1 MFATYLIGLREGLEA
16 TLVVSILVAFL
27 VKSQRR
33 DRLPQVWAGVGL
45 AVALSVVFG
54 SLIQYT
60 STSLLRT
67 SESREFFEAVTSVA
81 AVVFVTWMI
90 FWMRRAARS
99 IAGEL
104 RGKLTEALAVGS
116 LAVAGMAFLAVVRE
130 GLETALIFY
139 AAAESVAGGTGAGS
153 LLALIGGIVT
163 AVVIG
168 FGLYRSALKINLS
181 RFFTW
186 TGALLILVAAGILK
200 YGVHDF
206 QEAGVLPGLNNQAFD
221 ISATLD
227 PNAWYGAL
235 LAGMFNITAAPTVLE
250 LIAWVAYAV
259 PVLVLF
265 LRKPA
270 AAPAKP
276 AASAPAPSP
285 AATTTTTVTSPA
297 EATVAPVEPA
307 RPAATPTEAEPA
319 APVDE
324 TAPAERPQPA
334 AAAPSPRA

>member
-45 AVALSVVFG
+45 AVALSVGFG

-67 SESREFFEAVTSVA
+67 YESREMFEAVTSIA

-90 FWMRRAARS
+90 FWMRRAART

-104 RGKLTEALAVGS
+104 RGKLTDALAVGS
-116 LAVAGMAFLAVVRE
+116 LAVAGMAFLAVIRE

-139 AAAESVAGGTGAGS
+139 AAAESAAGGTGPGS
-153 LLALIGGIVT
+153 LLALAGGVAT

-168 FGLYRSALKINLS
+168 FLLYRSAVRINLS

-206 QEAGVLPGLNNQAFD
+206 QEAGVLPGLNDLAFD
-221 ISATLD
+221 ISTTLD

-250 LIAWVAYAV
+250 LTAWVAYAV

-265 LRKPA
+265 LRKPVQ
-270 AAPAKP
+270 PAQ
-276 AASAPAPSP
+276 
-285 AATTTTTVTSPA
+285 
-297 EATVAPVEPA
+297 PA
-307 RPAATPTEAEPA
+307 RPAEPA
-319 APVDE
+319 ADTPA
-324 TAPAERPQPA
+324 APADVA
-334 AAAPSPRA
+334 AVPSPRA

>member
-45 AVALSVVFG
+45 AVALSVLFG
-54 SLIQYT
+54 WLIEYT
-60 STSLLRT
+60 STSLLSR
-67 SESREFFEAVTSVA
+67 SEDRELFEAITSVA

-90 FWMRRAARS
+90 FWMRRAART

-116 LAVAGMAFLAVVRE
+116 LAVAGMAFLAVIRE

-139 AAAESVAGGTGAGS
+139 SAAQGAAGDSGP

-163 AVVIG
+163 AVVLG
-168 FGLYRSALKINLS
+168 VLLYLSALRINLGK
-181 RFFTW
+181 FFTW

-206 QEAGVLPGLNNQAFD
+206 QEAGVLPGLNNLAFD
-221 ISATLD
+221 ITGVLD
-227 PNAWYGAL
+227 PTTWYAAL
-235 LAGMFNITAAPTVLE
+235 LAGMFNVTPAPTVLE
-250 LIAWVAYAV
+250 MIAWVAYAV
-259 PVLVLF
+259 PVLLLF
-265 LRKPA
+265 LRPARRKPA
-270 AAPAKP
+270 
-276 AASAPAPSP
+276 P
-285 AATTTTTVTSPA
+285 AATTTTVTERGADTGA
-297 EATVAPVEPA
+297 EAE
-307 RPAATPTEAEPA
+307 AASTP
-319 APVDE
+319 
-324 TAPAERPQPA
+324 Q
-334 AAAPSPRA
+334 RA

>member
-45 AVALSVVFG
+45 AVALSVLFG
-54 SLIQYT
+54 WLIEYT
-60 STSLLRT
+60 STSLLSR
-67 SESREFFEAVTSVA
+67 SEDRELFEAITSVA

-90 FWMRRAARS
+90 FWMRRAART

-116 LAVAGMAFLAVVRE
+116 LAVAGMAFLAVIRE

-139 AAAESVAGGTGAGS
+139 SAAQGAAGDSGP

-163 AVVIG
+163 AVVLG
-168 FGLYRSALKINLS
+168 VLLYASALRINLS
-181 RFFTW
+181 TFFTW

-206 QEAGVLPGLNNQAFD
+206 QEAGVLPGLNNLAFD
-221 ISATLD
+221 ITSVLD
-227 PNAWYGAL
+227 PSTWYAAL
-235 LAGMFNITAAPTVLE
+235 LAGMFNVTPAPTVLE
-250 LIAWVAYAV
+250 TIAWVAYAV
-259 PVLVLF
+259 PVLLLF
-265 LRKPA
+265 LRPARRKPA
-270 AAPAKP
+270 
-276 AASAPAPSP
+276 P
-285 AATTTTTVTSPA
+285 AATTTTVTERGADTSA
-297 EATVAPVEPA
+297 EAE
-307 RPAATPTEAEPA
+307 AASTP
-319 APVDE
+319 
-324 TAPAERPQPA
+324 Q
-334 AAAPSPRA
+334 RA